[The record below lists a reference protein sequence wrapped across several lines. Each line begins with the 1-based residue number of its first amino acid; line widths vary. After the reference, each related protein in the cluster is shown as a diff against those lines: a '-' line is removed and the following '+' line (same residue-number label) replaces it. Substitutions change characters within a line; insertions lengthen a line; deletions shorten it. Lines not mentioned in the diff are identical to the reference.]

1 MRKGECVMKT
11 VYRSKRYSFIIPSK
25 TKENKYVRGET
36 KTDIGFK
43 IYEWSKKG
51 YECVYPAR
59 RVVNTESIHR
69 TGEIDETDCFYE
81 TEMKKVN

>member
-1 MRKGECVMKT
+1 MKT
-11 VYRSKRYSFIIPSK
+11 VYRSKRYSFIIPNK
-25 TKENKYVRGET
+25 KKENKYVRGNTET
-36 KTDIGFK
+36 EIGNL
-43 IYEWSKKG
+43 IYKWAKEG

-59 RVVNTESIHR
+59 RVVNTESVLR

>member
-1 MRKGECVMKT
+1 MRKRSDVMKT
-11 VYRSKRYSFIIPSK
+11 VYRSKRYNFLIPNK
-25 TKENKYVRGET
+25 KKENKYVRGDT
-36 KTDIGFK
+36 KTEIGYK

-59 RVVNTESIHR
+59 RVVNTESVHR
-69 TGEIDETDCFYE
+69 TGEIDETDYFYE